1 MLKKVSLLI
10 VLILILGSASW
21 AANKMVATS
30 DANKVALNLSADEP
44 LGGVVVA
51 LKFAEPGTN
60 VICTKADFS
69 GGIADYIADDGQSG
83 AKFTLIDN
91 EKKTVLAV
99 AIPFTAKAIPQG
111 EGTFLNLEFKGE
123 GKVRIEETTIS
134 QQTGISLVNA
144 KAQELKF
151 DFNPI
156 ELSVQ
161 KVQAL
166 PKDFSLAQ
174 NYPNPFNPTTTISY
188 ALPTN
193 AFVKLVVYNILG
205 QKVKTLVDE
214 AQTAGFRQVVWNGQN
229 DRGETVGSGIYFYR
243 IQAGD
248 FTKTAKMSL
257 LK

>member
-1 MLKKVSLLI
+1 MLKKISLIIVLLLI
-10 VLILILGSASW
+10 VGSSSW

-69 GGIADYIADDGQSG
+69 GGIADYITDDGQSG
-83 AKFTLIDN
+83 AKFTIIDN

-123 GKVRIEETTIS
+123 GKVKLEETTIS
-134 QQTGISLVNA
+134 HQTGISLVNT

-156 ELSVQ
+156 ELTAP
-161 KVQAL
+161 KVQVL

-174 NYPNPFNPTTTISY
+174 NYPNPFNPTTTVSY

-214 AQTAGFRQVVWNGQN
+214 EQTAGFRQVVWNGQN

-243 IQAGD
+243 IQAGS

>member
-1 MLKKVSLLI
+1 MLKKLSLI
-10 VLILILGSASW
+10 AVLILILASASW

-51 LKFAEPGTN
+51 LKFAEPGSN
-60 VICTKADFS
+60 VTCTKADFA

-83 AKFTLIDN
+83 AKFTIIDN

-99 AIPFTAKAIPQG
+99 AIPFTASAIPQG
-111 EGTFLNLEFKGE
+111 QGTFLNLEFKGD
-123 GKVRIEETTIS
+123 GNVKLEETTIS
-134 QQTGISLVNA
+134 HQTGISLVNT
-144 KAQELKF
+144 KAQDLKF

-156 ELSVQ
+156 EFTPA
-161 KVQAL
+161 KVQVL
-166 PKDFSLAQ
+166 PKEFSLGQ

-188 ALPTN
+188 ALPSN
-193 AFVKLVVYNILG
+193 AYVKLMVYNVLG

-214 AQTAGFRQVVWNGQN
+214 EQAAGYKQVVWNGQN
-229 DRGETVGSGIYFYR
+229 DRGEQVGSGIYFYR

>member
-1 MLKKVSLLI
+1 
-10 VLILILGSASW
+10 
-21 AANKMVATS
+21 
-30 DANKVALNLSADEP
+30 
-44 LGGVVVA
+44 
-51 LKFAEPGTN
+51 
-60 VICTKADFS
+60 
-69 GGIADYIADDGQSG
+69 
-83 AKFTLIDN
+83 
-91 EKKTVLAV
+91 
-99 AIPFTAKAIPQG
+99 
-111 EGTFLNLEFKGE
+111 
-123 GKVRIEETTIS
+123 
-134 QQTGISLVNA
+134 VNA
-144 KAQELKF
+144 KAEELKF

-156 ELSVQ
+156 ELSAS

-214 AQTAGFRQVVWNGQN
+214 EQTAGFRQVVWNGQN

>member
-1 MLKKVSLLI
+1 MLRKISLVIVLLLI
-10 VLILILGSASW
+10 VGSASW

-51 LKFAEPGTN
+51 LKFAEPGTDI
-60 VICTKADFS
+60 ICTKADFT

-83 AKFTLIDN
+83 AKFSIIDN
-91 EKKTVLAV
+91 EKKTILAV
-99 AIPFTAKAIPQG
+99 AIPFTANAIPQG
-111 EGTFLNLEFKGE
+111 EGTFLNLEFKGT
-123 GKVRIEETTIS
+123 GNVKLEETTIS
-134 QQTGISLVNA
+134 HQTGISLVNT

-156 ELSVQ
+156 ELTAP

-166 PKDFSLAQ
+166 PKDFSLSQ

-188 ALPTN
+188 ALPAN
-193 AFVKLVVYNILG
+193 AYVKLVVYNILG

-214 AQTAGFRQVVWNGQN
+214 EQTAGYRQVVWNGQN
-229 DRGETVGSGIYFYR
+229 DRGGTVGSGIYFYR
-243 IQAGD
+243 IQAGS